1 MAFRLPASSKNIR
14 MYQGNSNAKFA
25 VTPHWC
31 SKVMVK
37 QTRRGNNWKLGRTH
51 KAIHEQFQVDIQA
64 ACIYRRSQSMRT
76 TTRGNIEG
84 IHPKVEYNQELGS
97 RSLR

>member
-14 MYQGNSNAKFA
+14 RNQGNSNAKFT
-25 VTPHWC
+25 VTPHRC

-51 KAIHEQFQVDIQA
+51 KAIHEQLQVDVQA
-64 ACIYRRSQSMRT
+64 ASIYRRSQSLRT
-76 TTRGNIEG
+76 ATRENIKG
-84 IHPKVEYNQELGS
+84 IHPKVKYN
-97 RSLR
+97 